1 MMPFTFGSVER
12 ASRMASQSGR
22 AALGDGF
29 EEAYKRKELVVL
41 EYELVSRQMNAQP
54 KLYSFSRLLWPRMKI
69 G

>member
-1 MMPFTFGSVER
+1 
-12 ASRMASQSGR
+12 MASQSGR